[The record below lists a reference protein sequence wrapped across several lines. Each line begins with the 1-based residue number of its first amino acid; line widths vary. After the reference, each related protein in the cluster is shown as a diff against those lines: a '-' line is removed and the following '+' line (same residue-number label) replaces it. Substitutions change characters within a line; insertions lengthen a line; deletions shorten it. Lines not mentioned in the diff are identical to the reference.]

1 MLLEEKIKY
10 VKFLSYL
17 WTIIFCAC
25 VPTHLKYELP
35 GYDLHK
41 KVYITAH
48 IEVFPG
54 YLSFFE
60 EIPSLSHSIVFL
72 YFFALF
78 T

>member
-25 VPTHLKYELP
+25 VKYELP

-48 IEVFPG
+48 IGLPG
-54 YLSFFE
+54 FFS
-60 EIPSLSHSIVFL
+60 PASRFS
-72 YFFALF
+72 
-78 T
+78 